1 MDRRVFL
8 GALAGSALF
17 GAPITAQAQQAGKVP
32 RIGLIF
38 ANTPETEMTG
48 PRPTSKIARAFL
60 EGMRELGWV
69 DGQNITIVRKSAEGH
84 PDRYISL
91 AQELVSLKMDLMVVA
106 GSGPLTA
113 MMQATD
119 TIPIVSAGGLVDPV
133 AQGLVKSLGRPG
145 GNVTGLTIIVST
157 GTGSKR
163 LELLKEA
170 VPKISRVALLRS
182 PGGPGSPVAAF
193 DAAART
199 LKLTLLPVIVETP
212 EGLQTALATVTRQHV
227 DALLVWN
234 DVFLARGAIIAYAAQ
249 QQLPGSYPSDFYP
262 EDGGLMSYGANYVD
276 IFRHSATYVDK
287 ILKGAKPG
295 DLPIEQPTDLELII
309 TLRTAKALGL
319 TIPPSLLQR
328 ADQV

>member
-8 GALAGSALF
+8 GTLAGSALF

-157 GTGSKR
+157 GTGSSQQ
-163 LELLKEA
+163 
-170 VPKISRVALLRS
+170 SRRS
-182 PGGPGSPVAAF
+182 RQRRRRVRCGSA
-193 DAAART
+193 
-199 LKLTLLPVIVETP
+199 
-212 EGLQTALATVTRQHV
+212 
-227 DALLVWN
+227 
-234 DVFLARGAIIAYAAQ
+234 
-249 QQLPGSYPSDFYP
+249 YP
-262 EDGGLMSYGANYVD
+262 ETDAP
-276 IFRHSATYVDK
+276 
-287 ILKGAKPG
+287 PG
-295 DLPIEQPTDLELII
+295 H
-309 TLRTAKALGL
+309 R
-319 TIPPSLLQR
+319 
-328 ADQV
+328 